1 MVKDRGEVLEMVRVL
16 FEIWAG
22 HHIRIAELDAENT
35 DNTRAVV
42 VQYMQENGMSFDI
55 LGEGKDA
62 DGNDTLTVY
71 DEDGRVSVYFVGTVY
86 GSEVVS

>member
-1 MVKDRGEVLEMVRVL
+1 
-16 FEIWAG
+16 
-22 HHIRIAELDAENT
+22 
-35 DNTRAVV
+35 
-42 VQYMQENGMSFDI
+42 MSFDI